1 MYKVEKFP
9 RNLYVALC
17 SVTIVIHKRR
27 PLKCDTFQSSMQCF
41 PCLQK
46 SRKPKILCMLA
57 KITKAKN
64 TLHVGEGKNDERKK
78 VEQKFGAQGQI
89 GETVSQ
95 THR

>member
-1 MYKVEKFP
+1 
-9 RNLYVALC
+9 
-17 SVTIVIHKRR
+17 
-27 PLKCDTFQSSMQCF
+27 
-41 PCLQK
+41 
-46 SRKPKILCMLA
+46 MLA

-95 THR
+95 TYR